1 MRREKRARETLNSVH
16 CAKIAPQ
23 PCSYDLGP
31 DMVLNKW
38 ATGTSKKHRYGSC
51 YVSSMFTATPL
62 PHYMHNFIPVD
73 IKNHWFVHLE
83 VNFDFF
89 LLPVVVY
96 LFVFVSF

>member
-1 MRREKRARETLNSVH
+1 
-16 CAKIAPQ
+16 
-23 PCSYDLGP
+23 
-31 DMVLNKW
+31 
-38 ATGTSKKHRYGSC
+38 
-51 YVSSMFTATPL
+51 MFTATPL

-73 IKNHWFVHLE
+73 IKNHWFVYLE